1 MSARG
6 WRTPL
11 WIPAAAVGVIAASAP
26 VSQGQP
32 TTGKPVPELAQLDQI
47 MLNNISANNLQGG
60 VLGVMRNGVIVYQR
74 GFGWSNAARTVAL
87 RQDAPMRVASVTKPI
102 TAAAIQRLYAN
113 GTLDP
118 NDIVFDVGQAGGGI
132 LNLAPFPSLIDNQY
146 GQITV
151 QNVLSHTAGL
161 PWNQN
166 WPDPMFQEITI
177 ADDFN
182 DANIP
187 TSYPP
192 GRQKTV
198 RWMMG
203 NRALIAAPGANQFF
217 YSNEGF
223 MVLGLVIEQVTGQS
237 WIDHVRANVF
247 GPIPW
252 QPLTDIVYGR
262 TFAANRD
269 PREPFYST
277 SATRTYVFDDS
288 GDVVNAVEGG
298 YDHEVHVSSGGVVI
312 TTTALLNLA
321 EMYYVNGENVGA
333 GQSLTYGQLTG
344 GVRANRSHNGLLWGT
359 EAWLEQRTD
368 GINYAIILNSGETGA
383 ANWWIGTI
391 RNQLDALFNGGTL
404 TWPDTDGY
412 DGQWADLDANPAGNG
427 SYETPW
433 NSFATVLAASPAEA
447 TVNIKPSS
455 QNWTGTITQ
464 RIRLRAPEGLARIGQ

>member
-1 MSARG
+1 M
-6 WRTPL
+6 T
-11 WIPAAAVGVIAASAP
+11 AATVILASVSLAQP
-26 VSQGQP
+26 V
-32 TTGKPVPELAQLDQI
+32 TGKDVPELDQLDQI

-74 GFGWSNAARTVAL
+74 GFGWSNSARTVAL

-102 TAAAIQRLYAN
+102 TAAAIQRLYAD

-118 NDIVFDVGQAGGGI
+118 NDIVFDVGQQGGGI
-132 LNLAPFPSLIDNQY
+132 LNLAPFPSLINNQY

-151 QNVLSHTAGL
+151 QHVLSHTAGL

-182 DANIP
+182 DGGIP

-203 NRALIAAPGANQFF
+203 NRNLITNPGGQYF

-237 WIDHVRANVF
+237 WINHVRGSVF
-247 GPIPW
+247 GPMPW

-262 TFAANRD
+262 TFAGNRD

-277 SATRTYVFDDS
+277 GTNRTYVFDDS
-288 GDVVNAVEGG
+288 GDVVNVLNGG
-298 YDHEVHVSSGGVVI
+298 YDHEQHVSSGGVVI
-312 TTTALLNLA
+312 TTAALLNLA
-321 EMYYVNGENVGA
+321 EMYYVNGENVNA
-333 GQSLTYGQLTG
+333 GQSATYGQLTG
-344 GVRANRSHNGLLWGT
+344 GIRANRNHNGLLWGT
-359 EAWLEQRTD
+359 EAWVEQRTD
-368 GINYAIILNSGETGA
+368 GINYAIILNSGETGN

-391 RNQLDALFNGGTL
+391 RTQLDALFDGGTL

-412 DGQWADLDANPAGNG
+412 EGQWANLDAAPAGNG

-433 NSFATVLAASPAEA
+433 NSFATVLASSPSEA
-447 TVNIKPSS
+447 TVNIKPST